1 MIRNYLNQISKKI
14 IHKNLKMISEGTL
27 KIIEGNKHYVFG
39 QDPNLIAVI
48 RVNNLRFYSEVLFGG
63 SIGASESFIHKSW
76 DSDNLTKVIQ
86 LMALNQSTM
95 DYMEGPFKTLI
106 APFLKVLHA
115 YNKNT
120 LYGSKR
126 NIAQHYD
133 LSNQFFSLF
142 LDKTMMYSSAIYKKK
157 SDKLEAAAIHKLDA
171 ICKKLC
177 LKKEHQ
183 VIEIGSGWGGF
194 AIYAAKNYGCHVTT
208 TTISKAQFDY
218 VQEKIKK
225 LKLQGLV
232 TVLFKDYRELD
243 GKYDKLVSIEMIEA
257 VGHHFYNSYFAKI
270 SNLLKN
276 DGDAL
281 IQAITIRDQR
291 YRQALKSVDFIQKYI
306 FPGSCIPSIN
316 AMQNA
321 MTQSGDMVIN
331 DINDIGQHYARTLSD
346 WKKRFI
352 NNYNK
357 IIKLGFDESFMR
369 MWLFYFSYC
378 EGGFLEKSISDIHLH
393 ITKRGYRNKILK

>member
-1 MIRNYLNQISKKI
+1 
-14 IHKNLKMISEGTL
+14 
-27 KIIEGNKHYVFG
+27 
-39 QDPNLIAVI
+39 
-48 RVNNLRFYSEVLFGG
+48 
-63 SIGASESFIHKSW
+63 
-76 DSDNLTKVIQ
+76 
-86 LMALNQSTM
+86 
-95 DYMEGPFKTLI
+95 
-106 APFLKVLHA
+106 
-115 YNKNT
+115 
-120 LYGSKR
+120 
-126 NIAQHYD
+126 
-133 LSNQFFSLF
+133 
-142 LDKTMMYSSAIYKKK
+142 
-157 SDKLEAAAIHKLDA
+157 
-171 ICKKLC
+171 
-177 LKKEHQ
+177 
-183 VIEIGSGWGGF
+183 
-194 AIYAAKNYGCHVTT
+194 
-208 TTISKAQFDY
+208 
-218 VQEKIKK
+218 
-225 LKLQGLV
+225 
-232 TVLFKDYRELD
+232 
-243 GKYDKLVSIEMIEA
+243 MIEA